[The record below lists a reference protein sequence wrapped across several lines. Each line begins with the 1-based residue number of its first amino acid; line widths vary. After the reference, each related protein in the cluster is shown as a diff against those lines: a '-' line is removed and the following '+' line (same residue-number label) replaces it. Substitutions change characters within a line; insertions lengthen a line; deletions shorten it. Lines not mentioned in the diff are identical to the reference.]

1 MRYVSRAVHGRVPEP
16 NPRGS
21 ARPDRPPTTIRA
33 RPRRLGQALFVA
45 FHVTPEERREG
56 RDASRR
62 RHLRAA
68 VASPSPRA
76 LPPPSPHTDATP
88 PTSPRLAQAAVFA
101 GASRGDKA
109 KQLELQDAI
118 LSCEDANPILE
129 IVGASLDGFSA
140 INGVTALY
148 RISRCLT
155 SRAGRLRRKEASFV
169 VADRRFKDLV
179 AFVESHAR
187 ALDRVGLENRKWA
200 YHKLMLPT
208 EYRARAAHA
217 VRQLD
222 RAKDL
227 QGDLLDA
234 TDVETILVAVEDAS
248 EIFNKVN
255 VSTAVHRVAR
265 LATTTSP
272 PGASGGSTND
282 ARTVVHDA
290 RFQTLMRLV
299 SEKAPEMAIVSV
311 ANALWAMARLQHA
324 GPEGTVD
331 ALARRAAR
339 ECAGAEPRHLSTV
352 MWALAVLGHEPRSR
366 LLAAVG
372 DRALER
378 AEGFKAPDVVNMLW
392 AYARWHRTAAGGAP
406 GSKGTVDALCR
417 VALRELETFT
427 PYQCANL
434 AWSLAMLEA
443 ELPSPRAL
451 GAILDRA
458 AREPQKLD
466 PTALTHTLWAVGVKA
481 RRWTATRGASRRFSR
496 RRRGAR
502 LEKDRAHRRRG
513 HRLACGRLR
522 VTPRPGEADAL
533 LEPVGGGARARRR
546 RPGARRN
553 APAQAAGEP
562 GAGARGVGREPD
574 GRRDHERAAPRGGA
588 RARAEARRGGEDVR
602 RARRGAQGLRRR
614 RRRGPARHG
623 GGARRRVTRTRKAS
637 RKSVAT
643 RYGTLHLQRRGEI

>member
-1 MRYVSRAVHGRVPEP
+1 M
-16 NPRGS
+16 
-21 ARPDRPPTTIRA
+21 
-33 RPRRLGQALFVA
+33 
-45 FHVTPEERREG
+45 
-56 RDASRR
+56 
-62 RHLRAA
+62 
-68 VASPSPRA
+68 
-76 LPPPSPHTDATP
+76 
-88 PTSPRLAQAAVFA
+88 FA

-179 AFVESHAR
+179 EFVESHAR
-187 ALDRVGLENRKWA
+187 VLDRVGLENRKWA

-222 RAKDL
+222 KAKDL

-234 TDVETILVAVEDAS
+234 TDVETILVAVEDSS

-255 VSTAVHRVAR
+255 VSTAVHRIAR
-265 LATTTSP
+265 LATTKTP
-272 PGASGGSTND
+272 GGASVDSR
-282 ARTVVHDA
+282 AVVGDA
-290 RFQTLMRLV
+290 RFQTLMTLV
-299 SEKAPEMAIVSV
+299 HEKAPEMAIVSV

-324 GPEGTVD
+324 GPEGAVD
-331 ALARRAAR
+331 ALARRATR
-339 ECAGAEPRHLSTV
+339 ESAGAEPRHLSTV

-378 AEGFKAPDVVNMLW
+378 ADGFKAPDIVNMLW

-406 GSKGTVDALCR
+406 GSKSTVAALCR

-451 GAILDRA
+451 GMILDRA
-458 AREPQKLD
+458 AREPRKLD
-466 PTALTHTLWAVGVKA
+466 PTALTHTLWAVGVKGTEMDGNSGSFQTLLAEAA
-481 RRWTATRGASRRFSR
+481 RRAESKKIGRTGAA
-496 RRRGAR
+496 GVVW
-502 LEKDRAHRRRG
+502 
-513 HRLACGRLR
+513 ACGRLR
-522 VTPRPGEADAL
+522 VTPRPGESDAL
-533 LEPVGGGARARRR
+533 LGRLLGEGAR
-546 RPGARRN
+546 
-553 APAQAAGEP
+553 E
-562 GAGARGVGREPD
+562 
-574 GRRDHERAAPRGGA
+574 RGGA
-588 RARAEARRGGEDVR
+588 
-602 RARRGAQGLRRR
+602 
-614 RRRGPARHG
+614 
-623 GGARRRVTRTRKAS
+623 GGARRPLKPLESQALVHAVWGVSQMDGVTMSELHRAAALEHAERLARGGGISAAHAEALRAS
-637 RKSVAT
+637 AAGAGVDPRAMEAALE
-643 RYGTLHLQRRGEI
+643 GA

>member
-1 MRYVSRAVHGRVPEP
+1 MPRVGVVRAQSSLPQV
-16 NPRGS
+16 
-21 ARPDRPPTTIRA
+21 RA
-33 RPRRLGQALFVA
+33 RIHELPRVLTR
-45 FHVTPEERREG
+45 
-56 RDASRR
+56 
-62 RHLRAA
+62 
-68 VASPSPRA
+68 
-76 LPPPSPHTDATP
+76 PPPS
-88 PTSPRLAQAAVFA
+88 SPRPPQAAVFA

-179 AFVESHAR
+179 EFVESHAR

-222 RAKDL
+222 KAKDL

-234 TDVETILVAVEDAS
+234 TDVETILVAVEDSA

-255 VSTAVHRVAR
+255 VSTAAHRIAR
-265 LATTTSP
+265 LATTKT
-272 PGASGGSTND
+272 PGASSVDSRSSTD
-282 ARTVVHDA
+282 ARAVVHDA
-290 RFQTLMRLV
+290 RFQTLMTLV
-299 SEKAPEMAIVSV
+299 HEKAPEMAIVSV

-324 GPEGTVD
+324 GPEGAVD

-339 ECAGAEPRHLSTV
+339 ECAGAEPRQLSTV

-378 AEGFKAPDVVNMLW
+378 ADGFKAPDVVNMLW

-406 GSKGTVDALCR
+406 GSKSTVAALCS

-451 GAILDRA
+451 GMILDRA

-466 PTALTHTLWAVGVKA
+466 PTALTHTLWAVGVKGTEMDGNSGSFQTLLAEAA
-481 RRWTATRGASRRFSR
+481 RRAESKKIGRTGAA
-496 RRRGAR
+496 GVVW
-502 LEKDRAHRRRG
+502 
-513 HRLACGRLR
+513 ACGRLR
-522 VTPRPGEADAL
+522 VTPRPGESDAL
-533 LEPVGGGARARRR
+533 LGRLLGEGARERGGVGDARRPLKPLESQALVHAVWGVSQMDGVTMSEPHR
-546 RPGARRN
+546 AAALEHAKRLAGEGKISAAHAEALR
-553 APAQAAGEP
+553 ASAAGAGVDPRAMEAAL
-562 GAGARGVGREPD
+562 AGA
-574 GRRDHERAAPRGGA
+574 
-588 RARAEARRGGEDVR
+588 
-602 RARRGAQGLRRR
+602 
-614 RRRGPARHG
+614 
-623 GGARRRVTRTRKAS
+623 
-637 RKSVAT
+637 
-643 RYGTLHLQRRGEI
+643 

>member
-1 MRYVSRAVHGRVPEP
+1 M
-16 NPRGS
+16 
-21 ARPDRPPTTIRA
+21 
-33 RPRRLGQALFVA
+33 
-45 FHVTPEERREG
+45 
-56 RDASRR
+56 
-62 RHLRAA
+62 
-68 VASPSPRA
+68 
-76 LPPPSPHTDATP
+76 
-88 PTSPRLAQAAVFA
+88 FA

-118 LSCEDANPILE
+118 LSREDANPILE

-169 VADRRFKDLV
+169 VAADRRFKDLV

-265 LATTTSP
+265 LATTKTP

-311 ANALWAMARLQHA
+311 
-324 GPEGTVD
+324 
-331 ALARRAAR
+331 
-339 ECAGAEPRHLSTV
+339 
-352 MWALAVLGHEPRSR
+352 
-366 LLAAVG
+366 
-372 DRALER
+372 ER
-378 AEGFKAPDVVNMLW
+378 
-392 AYARWHRTAAGGAP
+392 
-406 GSKGTVDALCR
+406 
-417 VALRELETFT
+417 
-427 PYQCANL
+427 
-434 AWSLAMLEA
+434 
-443 ELPSPRAL
+443 
-451 GAILDRA
+451 
-458 AREPQKLD
+458 
-466 PTALTHTLWAVGVKA
+466 
-481 RRWTATRGASRRFSR
+481 
-496 RRRGAR
+496 
-502 LEKDRAHRRRG
+502 
-513 HRLACGRLR
+513 
-522 VTPRPGEADAL
+522 
-533 LEPVGGGARARRR
+533 
-546 RPGARRN
+546 
-553 APAQAAGEP
+553 
-562 GAGARGVGREPD
+562 
-574 GRRDHERAAPRGGA
+574 
-588 RARAEARRGGEDVR
+588 
-602 RARRGAQGLRRR
+602 
-614 RRRGPARHG
+614 
-623 GGARRRVTRTRKAS
+623 
-637 RKSVAT
+637 
-643 RYGTLHLQRRGEI
+643 

>member
-1 MRYVSRAVHGRVPEP
+1 M
-16 NPRGS
+16 
-21 ARPDRPPTTIRA
+21 
-33 RPRRLGQALFVA
+33 
-45 FHVTPEERREG
+45 
-56 RDASRR
+56 
-62 RHLRAA
+62 
-68 VASPSPRA
+68 
-76 LPPPSPHTDATP
+76 
-88 PTSPRLAQAAVFA
+88 FA
-101 GASRGDKA
+101 CASRGDKA

-265 LATTTSP
+265 LATTKTP

-299 SEKAPEMAIVSV
+299 SEKAPRWPSSPSRTRCGR
-311 ANALWAMARLQHA
+311 WRGCSTPGPRARWTRWRA
-324 GPEGTVD
+324 
-331 ALARRAAR
+331 RAAR
-339 ECAGAEPRHLSTV
+339 ECAGAEPRHPSTV

-392 AYARWHRTAAGGAP
+392 AYGGTARR
-406 GSKGTVDALCR
+406 
-417 VALRELETFT
+417 
-427 PYQCANL
+427 
-434 AWSLAMLEA
+434 
-443 ELPSPRAL
+443 
-451 GAILDRA
+451 RA
-458 AREPQKLD
+458 ARPAARARWTRCAAWRCASWRRSRRTSARTWRGRWRCSRRSC
-466 PTALTHTLWAVGVKA
+466 PRRARWARSRTAPRASRRSWTSTALTHTLWAVGVKGTEMDGNSGSFQTLLAEAA
-481 RRWTATRGASRRFSR
+481 RRAGS
-496 RRRGAR
+496 
-502 LEKDRAHRRRG
+502 KDRAHRRRG
-513 HRLACGRLR
+513 RRLGVRAS
-522 VTPRPGEADAL
+522 
-533 LEPVGGGARARRR
+533 ARH
-546 RPGARRN
+546 
-553 APAQAAGEP
+553 AQAG
-562 GAGARGVGREPD
+562 
-574 GRRDHERAAPRGGA
+574 
-588 RARAEARRGGEDVR
+588 
-602 RARRGAQGLRRR
+602 
-614 RRRGPARHG
+614 
-623 GGARRRVTRTRKAS
+623 
-637 RKSVAT
+637 
-643 RYGTLHLQRRGEI
+643 

>member
-1 MRYVSRAVHGRVPEP
+1 M
-16 NPRGS
+16 
-21 ARPDRPPTTIRA
+21 
-33 RPRRLGQALFVA
+33 
-45 FHVTPEERREG
+45 
-56 RDASRR
+56 
-62 RHLRAA
+62 
-68 VASPSPRA
+68 
-76 LPPPSPHTDATP
+76 
-88 PTSPRLAQAAVFA
+88 FA

-265 LATTTSP
+265 LATTKTP

-466 PTALTHTLWAVGVKA
+466 PTALTHTLWAVGVKGTEMDGNSGSFQTLLAEAA
-481 RRWTATRGASRRFSR
+481 RRAGSKKIGRTGAA
-496 RRRGAR
+496 GVVW
-502 LEKDRAHRRRG
+502 
-513 HRLACGRLR
+513 ACGRLR

-533 LEPVGGGARARRR
+533 LGRLLGEGAR
-546 RPGARRN
+546 
-553 APAQAAGEP
+553 E
-562 GAGARGVGREPD
+562 
-574 GRRDHERAAPRGGA
+574 RGGA
-588 RARAEARRGGEDVR
+588 GPGPGGTRPLKPLESQALVHAVWGVSQMDGVTMSEPHREAALEHARRLAGEGKLSAAHAEAL
-602 RARRGAQGLRRR
+602 RASAAGAGVDPRAMEAAL
-614 RRRGPARHG
+614 A
-623 GGARRRVTRTRKAS
+623 GA
-637 RKSVAT
+637 
-643 RYGTLHLQRRGEI
+643 